1 MENVKPWQIV
11 LIVVAF
17 AALGFSLF
25 KFGFGFG
32 SSIPQTDGYM
42 TVDIMTGQL
51 YDIRKGKAKGVP
63 LPAKNPDTGVRTLY
77 PANHVDGLI
86 WEIPQGYDSFLTEN
100 VRKGSKLGG
109 NGFTIEVVSEDS
121 IRIVLK

>member
-25 KFGFGFG
+25 KFGFG

-77 PANHVDGLI
+77 PVKQVDGLT
-86 WEIPQGYDSFLTEN
+86 WEIPQGYASYLTEKI
-100 VRKGSKLGG
+100 RKDSMLTG
-109 NGFTIEVVSEDS
+109 NGFTIEIVSDDP
-121 IRIVLK
+121 IRIVLKK